1 MEYKVAEISIPTSKV
16 AHVDLGGWVKKS
28 TKTWTFVTSH
38 SYDLSVEDTVTVDD
52 FLVKLLSPNVSATG
66 RSDAC
71 GRGPG
76 IVLGADQSN
85 ILDTKHGCQQLLRL
99 FVLGCNLSSSSKK
112 LPPYSQ
118 MNLCPRGDQ
127 RLLFDVFRDDPVII
141 RGFLDAESPNES
153 VKGRNCCVIS

>member
-1 MEYKVAEISIPTSKV
+1 MEYKVAEIPTSKV

-28 TKTWTFVTSH
+28 SKTWHFVTSH
-38 SYDLSVEDTVTVDD
+38 SYDLPVDNREITVDD

-76 IVLGADQSN
+76 ILLGADQSK
-85 ILDTKHGCQQLLRL
+85 ILDTRKGCQQLLRL
-99 FVLGCNLSSSSKK
+99 FVFGCNLSSSSKK

-153 VKGRNCCVIS
+153 VKGRTCCVIS